1 VNRATYIQSNRNLG
15 LGCTPVLAMKDMEM
29 ICAVKEASD
38 VLKSDPDNMICM
50 DRDFRC
56 WIRKGIRDS
65 GGVMTADGENVVEIS
80 IDVFDVLSEDM
91 GQVYSSEFFQYPT

>member
-1 VNRATYIQSNRNLG
+1 MNLATYILSNDNRELD
-15 LGCTPVLAMKDMEM
+15 CIRSQAMKDMAM
-29 ICAVKEASD
+29 ICSVKEARD

-65 GGVMTADGENVVEIS
+65 AGVMTADDENVVEIS
-80 IDVFDVLSEDM
+80 IDVFDELSEDM
-91 GQVYSSEFFQYPT
+91 GQAYSSEFFQSST